1 MATAARFSTGAGW
14 ISGKRAKPAH
24 RAAIF
29 RLVAWSNDIFI
40 PLDYNTPVIDEMRR
54 LPKIMI
60 SSVCLGMISGQTL
73 RVCPEGKPVSTFP
86 DHALDIAG
94 IRMTDVTD
102 KAIEKLKTSGW
113 AVVETTGFLHL
124 IGPLWQRVVDGEHE
138 YALVAQD
145 KHHNRRGLVQGGVL
159 MTFAD
164 RTCGM
169 TARYVS
175 GRPTLATVQMDT
187 HFVEAGKIGETLL
200 SKPRVVR
207 STQSLIFM
215 STEVTVDKRC
225 IAMANG
231 VFKILKNE

>member
-1 MATAARFSTGAGW
+1 M
-14 ISGKRAKPAH
+14 
-24 RAAIF
+24 
-29 RLVAWSNDIFI
+29 
-40 PLDYNTPVIDEMRR
+40 
-54 LPKIMI
+54 
-60 SSVCLGMISGQTL
+60 
-73 RVCPEGKPVSTFP
+73 
-86 DHALDIAG
+86 
-94 IRMTDVTD
+94 TD
-102 KAIEKLKTSGW
+102 KATEKLKASGW
-113 AVVETTGFLHL
+113 TIVETTGFLHL
-124 IGPLWQRVVDGEHE
+124 IGPLWQRLVDGEHE

-169 TARYVS
+169 TARYAS

-187 HFVEAGKIGETLL
+187 HFVESGKIGETLM

-207 STQSLIFM
+207 STRSLIFV

-225 IAMANG
+225 IAMASG